1 MTVQTLENIVQQVF
15 ALNKLALLGR
25 FPRIAQELYFVK
37 AICALHATLKIINA
51 KPATLAKVTRHVGLM
66 SVSQTKNARI

>member
-25 FPRIAQELYFVK
+25 VPRIAQELYFVK
-37 AICALHATLKIINA
+37 AICALHATSQIINA
-51 KPATLAKVTRHVGLM
+51 RLYTLAKLTRHAGLM
-66 SVSQTKNARI
+66 SAPQTKNAQI